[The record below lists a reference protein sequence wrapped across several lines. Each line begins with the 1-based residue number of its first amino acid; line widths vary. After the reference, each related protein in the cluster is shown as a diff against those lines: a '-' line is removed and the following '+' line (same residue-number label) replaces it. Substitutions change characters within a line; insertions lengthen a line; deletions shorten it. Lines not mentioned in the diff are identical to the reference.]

1 MIPAARNVLEAFHW
15 QPQPQAAAWIRGT
28 VDLFQARC
36 PAAKALAHKLQQ
48 ETGTRL
54 LDWIDSISVPRSD
67 ALESELTGCGFEPSI
82 GCRSWG
88 HPGALFPRIELHE
101 ESFQRLVIRVESVAD
116 FLVAHGL
123 NEAAVVEGA
132 PLGQLRKAR
141 ICGPDRAELWVV
153 ERHGTRSW
161 QPPHFPPGQP
171 PAVLRHQDVF
181 RRRKRRFARPED
193 GFEHASTLI
202 ASAAAD
208 LGTDWACDLFFA
220 AEREYWTR
228 RNRAARV
235 QKARQDALGLGW
247 ANHDHHTFRSSREH
261 FSRLIA
267 ALEALGLVCRE
278 RFHAGRDAG
287 WGAQVLEQP
296 TDGIVVFADVDLA
309 AEEVRGD
316 FAHEPLAPRDR
327 LGTVGLWCKLHGEA
341 FLEAGMHHLECC
353 FDFGLAGDQLRKI
366 GIRVMKPFTDLPY
379 LKQAFTEGEIWP
391 VEPGRIETA
400 LTEGL
405 ITAEQAAQF
414 RRFGAIG
421 SHLEILQRDAGY
433 KGFNQAGIN
442 EIIRETDPRS
452 RRQGSVP
459 R

>member
-1 MIPAARNVLEAFHW
+1 MIPAAENLFEAFHW
-15 QPQPQAAAWIRGT
+15 QPQPQAAAWIGGT
-28 VDLFQARC
+28 VDLLQARC
-36 PAAKALAHKLQQ
+36 PAAKELAHRLQR

-54 LDWIDSISVPRSD
+54 LDWIDSISLPGCD
-67 ALESELTGCGFEPSI
+67 ALESELTGYGFEPSVN
-82 GCRSWG
+82 RRFWT
-88 HPGALFPRIELHE
+88 HPRAFFPGVELHD

-116 FLVAHGL
+116 FLAAHRL
-123 NEAAVVEGA
+123 DEVAVVEGS

-141 ICGPDRAELWVV
+141 IGGGDRAELWVA
-153 ERHGTRSW
+153 ERHGTRGW

-171 PAVLRHQDVF
+171 QAVLRHQEAF
-181 RRRKRRFARPED
+181 RQRKRRFERPED
-193 GFEHASTLI
+193 GFEHASMLI
-202 ASAAAD
+202 SSAAAD
-208 LGTDWACDLFFA
+208 LGTDWMCDLFFA

-228 RNRAARV
+228 RNRAARA

-267 ALEALGLVCRE
+267 TLETLGLVCRE

-287 WGAQVLEQP
+287 WGAQVLEQAAA
-296 TDGIVVFADVDLA
+296 GIVVFADVDLA

-341 FLEAGMHHLECC
+341 FLDAGMHHLECR

-366 GIRVMKPFTDLPY
+366 GIRVMKPFTELPY

-400 LTEGL
+400 LSEGL

-414 RRFGAIG
+414 RRSGAIG
-421 SHLEILQRDAGY
+421 SHLEILERDAGY

-452 RRQGSVP
+452 RRERP
-459 R
+459 ARR